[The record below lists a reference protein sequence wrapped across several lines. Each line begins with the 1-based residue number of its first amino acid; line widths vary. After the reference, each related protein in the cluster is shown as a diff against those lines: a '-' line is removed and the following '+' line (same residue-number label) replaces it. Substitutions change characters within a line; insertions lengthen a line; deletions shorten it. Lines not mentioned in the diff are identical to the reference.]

1 MKKLFALLLALA
13 MVFSM
18 GLGAVAEETAEEAIP
33 ELAEPVAGQYTYRM
47 AVSTLPSGWNPH
59 TYQTEDDGVA
69 LNYTTSS
76 LYSLIFNDANHEVEG
91 REPFDAY
98 VIVPDMAAEM
108 PVDVTEEVKASHPQF
123 NIPESATSGYA
134 WKTANDTYALGGM
147 ACDNGYLV
155 FGNDKNHL
163 YVVK

>member
-13 MVFSM
+13 MVFSV

-33 ELAEPVAGQYTYRM
+33 ELAEPVAGQYTYRS

-59 TYQTEDDGVA
+59 TYQTEDDSVA
-69 LNYTTSS
+69 LDYTTSS

-108 PVDVTEEVKASHPQF
+108 PVDVTPGA
-123 NIPESATSGYA
+123 
-134 WKTANDTYALGGM
+134 
-147 ACDNGYLV
+147 
-155 FGNDKNHL
+155 
-163 YVVK
+163 